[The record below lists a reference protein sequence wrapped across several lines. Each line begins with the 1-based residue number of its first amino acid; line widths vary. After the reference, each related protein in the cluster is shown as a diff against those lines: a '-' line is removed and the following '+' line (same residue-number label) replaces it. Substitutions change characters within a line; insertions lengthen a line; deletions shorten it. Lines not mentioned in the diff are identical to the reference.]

1 MELNNYMNLD
11 DIMEPGSSRNS
22 FDLTRDGLMPV
33 DKDANSSIK
42 VVESAPSV
50 TRVEPI
56 MTGHVD
62 LKGAKSINVNDILPK
77 RENSNANMTTDQLA
91 ELDAAVDRE
100 CERITEF
107 HKSLAEKQEE
117 EMEAATYA
125 SEEKELEYVDRL
137 ALGENYTTTNMTNP
151 AANVETKED
160 DDFVS
165 IPGPAP
171 VVNNVTPD
179 MIPDEEPKKEDI
191 ITTPV
196 DINAKPSVNII
207 DGVSN
212 EDLFDDE
219 EEETENKEGATNDE
233 IIEDLKNQIKDK
245 IKPIK
250 KTFDLSKFS
259 ITQKAV
265 SAQKVMKLVV
275 TNNQNAADWVLP
287 NAGVSISMTGLSG
300 PEILKLNP
308 ENSTRNRLN
317 TFRDMYQVIYD
328 HLIDGNKPEF
338 EAWLKQLRFTDIQHI
353 YFCLYMATFNG
364 SNFVNYSCPKCKKVF
379 LNDVNF
385 KDMVVYADDKV
396 KDKIK
401 SILSHDSTSQ
411 SADSYE
417 ATMIQISDNYA
428 LSIRTPS
435 VWNVIMETATLSEQ
449 FLEKY
454 ADLID
459 IITYIDAAYLI
470 DANNQQLIPI
480 DTKPDPNN
488 MSKTAARRIATMYDI
503 ISKLSSEEFY
513 TLRSAITEL
522 DNNANNITYK
532 IPGCKC
538 PECNTDIPDMDSNP
552 SDMLFTRHQLAAIG
566 SL

>member
-1 MELNNYMNLD
+1 MERNNYMNLD
-11 DIMEPGSSRNS
+11 DMMEPGSSRNS
-22 FDLTRDGLMPV
+22 FDLTKDGLKPV
-33 DKDANSSIK
+33 DGATNGKA
-42 VVESAPSV
+42 VESAPSV
-50 TRVEPI
+50 THVEPI

-62 LKGAKSINVNDILPK
+62 LNDAKSVNIEEILPRK
-77 RENSNANMTTDQLA
+77 EKPDSNMTSDQLA
-91 ELDAAVDRE
+91 DLDAAVDRE

-117 EMEAATYA
+117 ELEAATYA
-125 SEEKELEYVDRL
+125 SEEKELEFVDRL
-137 ALGENYTTTNMTNP
+137 AMGEDYT
-151 AANVETKED
+151 AAPTVSNNAHDTINED

-165 IPGPAP
+165 ISGPT

-179 MIPDEEPKKEDI
+179 MIPDEESKKEDDVA
-191 ITTPV
+191 PV
-196 DINAKPSVNII
+196 ANNDKNLSVNII
-207 DGVSN
+207 DGINN
-212 EDLFDDE
+212 EDLFDDDE
-219 EEETENKEGATNDE
+219 EESEAPKSATSDE

-287 NAGVSISMTGLSG
+287 NAGVPISMTGLSG

-317 TFRDMYQVIYD
+317 TFRDMYQVIYN
-328 HLIDGNKPEF
+328 HLLDGNKPEF

-364 SNFVNYSCPKCKKVF
+364 SNFVNYSCPKCNKVF

-385 KDMVVYADDKV
+385 KDMVVYADDAV

-401 SILSHDSTSQ
+401 SILSRDSTSQ
-411 SADSYE
+411 SADTYE

-435 VWNVIMETATLSEQ
+435 VWNVIMETSTLSEQ

-513 TLRSAITEL
+513 TLRSAITDL
-522 DNNANNITYK
+522 DSSANNVTYK
-532 IPGCKC
+532 IPSCKC
-538 PECNTDIPDMDSNP
+538 PECGADIPEMESNP
-552 SDMLFTRHQLAAIG
+552 SEMLFTRHQLAAIG
-566 SL
+566 SM

>member
-1 MELNNYMNLD
+1 MERNNYMNLD
-11 DIMEPGSSRNS
+11 DMMEPGNSRNS
-22 FDLTRDGLMPV
+22 FDLTKDGLKPIEGATN
-33 DKDANSSIK
+33 DSA
-42 VVESAPSV
+42 VETAPSV

-77 RENSNANMTTDQLA
+77 RENPDANMTADQMA
-91 ELDAAVDRE
+91 ELDAAIDRE

-117 EMEAATYA
+117 EMEAANYA
-125 SEEKELEYVDRL
+125 NEEKEMDSIDRL
-137 ALGENYTTTNMTNP
+137 ALGENYSATNTTPNAP
-151 AANVETKED
+151 VENIRDE

-179 MIPDEEPKKEDI
+179 MIPDEEPKKEEVD
-191 ITTPV
+191 TTPE
-196 DINAKPSVNII
+196 DMNAKPSVNII

-212 EDLFDDE
+212 EELFDE
-219 EEETENKEGATNDE
+219 EEEEPETKEGATSDE

-287 NAGVSISMTGLSG
+287 NAGVAISMTGLSG

-328 HLIDGNKPEF
+328 HLLDGNKPEF

-401 SILSHDSTSQ
+401 SILTHDTTSQ

-522 DNNANNITYK
+522 DNNANDVTYK
-532 IPGCKC
+532 VPGCKC
-538 PECNTDIPDMDSNP
+538 PECGADIPDMESSP
-552 SDMLFTRHQLAAIG
+552 SEMLFTRHQLAAIG
-566 SL
+566 SM

>member
-1 MELNNYMNLD
+1 MERNNYMNLD
-11 DIMEPGSSRNS
+11 DMMEPGNSRNS
-22 FDLTRDGLMPV
+22 FDLTKDGLKPV
-33 DKDANSSIK
+33 EGATNDSA
-42 VVESAPSV
+42 VEAAPSV
-50 TRVEPI
+50 THVEPI

-77 RENSNANMTTDQLA
+77 RENPDANMTADQMA
-91 ELDAAVDRE
+91 ELDAAIDRE

-117 EMEAATYA
+117 EMEAANYA
-125 SEEKELEYVDRL
+125 NEEKEMDSIDRL
-137 ALGENYTTTNMTNP
+137 ALGENYSATNTTPNAP
-151 AANVETKED
+151 VESVRDED
-160 DDFVS
+160 DFAS

-179 MIPDEEPKKEDI
+179 MIPDEDTKKEDAV
-191 ITTPV
+191 TTPE
-196 DINAKPSVNII
+196 DMNAKPSVNII

-212 EDLFDDE
+212 EELFDE
-219 EEETENKEGATNDE
+219 EEEPETKEGATSDE

-287 NAGVSISMTGLSG
+287 NAGVAISMTGLSG

-328 HLIDGNKPEF
+328 HLLDGNKPEF

-401 SILSHDSTSQ
+401 SILTHDTTSQ

-459 IITYIDAAYLI
+459 II
-470 DANNQQLIPI
+470 
-480 DTKPDPNN
+480 K
-488 MSKTAARRIATMYDI
+488 S
-503 ISKLSSEEFY
+503 
-513 TLRSAITEL
+513 
-522 DNNANNITYK
+522 
-532 IPGCKC
+532 
-538 PECNTDIPDMDSNP
+538 
-552 SDMLFTRHQLAAIG
+552 
-566 SL
+566 